1 MSYTIT
7 KTNGTTLGTILDGTI
22 NTSFTSLTLIGRNY
36 ANYGEIIANDLV
48 ALLENFAYSS
58 EPANPLAGQLYW
70 NTTDKRLRVY
80 TGTAFKIVSSCTAQT
95 TAPTTTVAGDLW
107 WDTTYSQLYIYN
119 GTDPY
124 SAAGWILVGPQ
135 RDGSGA
141 VWEQI
146 TDNASIVH
154 DVLSIKLNN
163 ARTSIISRDSE
174 FTPANAIAGYT
185 TIKAGINA
193 NTSVGSA
200 TFHGLANNSS
210 FLGGQPAASYLR
222 NDIDATT
229 TGNLTIAKNGGL
241 TIGLSSNLQ
250 ITTTTA
256 GGASIKATKTNQDID
271 FFANISGTNTNVLN
285 LDGATGLATLIS
297 ANISG
302 ALTVGGAATV
312 TGALAVTGTGAFTGN
327 LTAPTQL
334 AGTADTTVAT
344 TAFVVNNSGFLK
356 NKIYSGTT
364 SPLADTYIEVNT
376 AAGGNSANVI
386 ITVGG
391 GTPVATA
398 SNIGFNLALGAT
410 AITQEPVLRGNIAAG
425 NIAITGNSYVATTS
439 YVRQAAEFWGGSK
452 KFISTDAPSLGV
464 NDIGSIN
471 GDFWFQREA

>member
-36 ANYGEIIANDLV
+36 ANYGQLIANDLV

-58 EPANPLAGQLYW
+58 SPSNALAGQLWW
-70 NTTDKRLRVY
+70 NTSDQRLRVY
-80 TGTAFKIVSSCTAQT
+80 TGTAFKVISSATVASS
-95 TAPTTTVAGDLW
+95 APTGAISGDLW
-107 WDTTYSQLYIYN
+107 FDTIYSQLYVYD
-119 GTDPY
+119 GA
-124 SAAGWILVGPQ
+124 SFILVGPE
-135 RDGSGA
+135 RNGSGA

-146 TDNASIVH
+146 TDNASPAVVH

-174 FTPANAIAGYT
+174 FTPATAIIGYT

-312 TGALAVTGTGAFTGN
+312 TGALVVTGTGAFTGN
-327 LTAPTQL
+327 LTALTQL

-376 AAGGNSANVI
+376 AAGGNPANVI

>member
-36 ANYGEIIANDLV
+36 ANYGQLIANDLV

-174 FTPANAIAGYT
+174 FTPANAIIGYT

-250 ITTTTA
+250 ITTTIA

-312 TGALAVTGTGAFTGN
+312 TGALAVTGTGTFTGN
-327 LTAPTQL
+327 LTAPTQG
-334 AGTADTTVAT
+334 AGTSDTTVAT
-344 TAFVVNNSGFLK
+344 TAFVVSGLSGLFPY
-356 NKIYSGTT
+356 KIYSGT
-364 SPLADTYIEVNT
+364 SHVWVDASSVNVVV
-376 AAGGNSANVI
+376 S
-386 ITVGG
+386 
-391 GTPVATA
+391 GTTVATA
-398 SNIGFNLALGAT
+398 SSSGFNLLNGAV
-410 AITQEPVLRGNIAAG
+410 AVTQPDTFNGSGNAR
-425 NIAITGNSYVATTS
+425 VATTQF
-439 YVRQAAEFWGGSK
+439 VKTATQWWGNASHRSAK
-452 KFISTDAPSLGV
+452 WVSTDEPDPGV
-464 NDIGSIN
+464 NDIGSNN

>member
-1 MSYTIT
+1 MSYTII

-22 NTSFTSLTLIGRNY
+22 NTSFSSLTLIGRNY

-80 TGTAFKIVSSCTAQT
+80 TGTAFKVISSATVASS
-95 TAPTTTVAGDLW
+95 APSGAIAGDLW
-107 WDTTYSQLYIYN
+107 FDTTYSQLYVYD
-119 GTDPY
+119 G
-124 SAAGWILVGPQ
+124 SSFILVGPE
-135 RDGSGA
+135 RNGSGA

-146 TDNASIVH
+146 TDSAAVVH

-174 FTPANAIAGYT
+174 FTPASAILGYT

-193 NTSVGSA
+193 NTSIGTG
-200 TFHGLANNSS
+200 TFWGTANNATY
-210 FLGGQPAASYLR
+210 LGGFLAASYLR
-222 NDIDATT
+222 SDEDDST

-256 GGASIKATKTNQDID
+256 GGVSLKATKTNQDID

-297 ANISG
+297 ATTTG
-302 ALTVGGAATV
+302 ALTVGGSVTV
-312 TGALAVTGTGAFTGN
+312 AGSLAVTGTGTFTGN
-327 LTAPTQL
+327 LIAPTQA
-334 AGTADTTVAT
+334 AGTSDTTVAT
-344 TAFVVNNSGFLK
+344 TAFVVSGLSGLFPY
-356 NKIYSGTT
+356 KIYSGTT
-364 SPLADTYIEVNT
+364 HVWTDST
-376 AAGGNSANVI
+376 SANVVVNGREI
-386 ITVGG
+386 AAGSDVG
-391 GTPVATA
+391 
-398 SNIGFNLALGAT
+398 LALRSGAT
-410 AITQEPVLRGNIAAG
+410 AITQEPVLRGNIAAPAS
-425 NIAITGNSYVATTS
+425 NVAITGNSYVATTS

-452 KFISTDAPSLGV
+452 KFISTSAPSLGV
-464 NDIGSIN
+464 NDIGSTN

>member
-1 MSYTIT
+1 MSYTII

-48 ALLENFAYSS
+48 ALVENFAFSS
-58 EPANPLAGQLYW
+58 SPSNPLAGQLWW
-70 NTTDKRLRVY
+70 NTSDQRLRVY
-80 TGTAFKIVSSCTAQT
+80 TGSAFKVISSATVSSS
-95 TAPTTTVAGDLW
+95 APTGAISGDLW
-107 WDTTYSQLYIYN
+107 FDTTYSQLYVYD
-119 GTDPY
+119 GA
-124 SAAGWILVGPQ
+124 SFILVGPE
-135 RDGSGA
+135 RNGSGA

-146 TDNASIVH
+146 TDSAAVVH

-174 FTPANAIAGYT
+174 FTPASSILGYT

-229 TGNLTIAKNGGL
+229 TGNLIIAKNGGL

-250 ITTTTA
+250 ITTDTN
-256 GGASIKATKTNQDID
+256 GDINIKNTKSNGDIN
-271 FFANISGTNTNVLN
+271 FYSNVSGTNTLSFGI
-285 LDGATGLATLIS
+285 DGATGTAALLSATL
-297 ANISG
+297 SG
-302 ALTVGGAATV
+302 SLTLASGATV
-312 TGALAVTGTGAFTGN
+312 TGALNVTGTGAFSGN

-344 TAFVVNNSGFLK
+344 TAFVVNNSGFLT
-356 NKIYSGTT
+356 NKIYAPGITPSASTTYIAVNDTGTGNAEIVMDGTT
-364 SPLADTYIEVNT
+364 
-376 AAGGNSANVI
+376 
-386 ITVGG
+386 
-391 GTPVATA
+391 VATA
-398 SNIGFNLALGAT
+398 SSAGFNLQNGAT
-410 AITQEPVLRGNIAAG
+410 AVSQTIVTPTAYHQYFANTSAVGNAR
-425 NIAITGNSYVATTS
+425 VATGQ
-439 YVRQAAEFWGGSK
+439 YVSLATQYWSGSAKFVSTAEPDNAVGK
-452 KFISTDAPSLGV
+452 D
-464 NDIGSIN
+464 

>member
-36 ANYGEIIANDLV
+36 ANYGQLIANDLV

-58 EPANPLAGQLYW
+58 SPSNALAGQLWW
-70 NTTDKRLRVY
+70 NTSDQRLRVY
-80 TGTAFKIVSSCTAQT
+80 TGTAFKVISSATVASS
-95 TAPTTTVAGDLW
+95 APTGAISGDLW
-107 WDTTYSQLYIYN
+107 FDTTYSQLYVYD
-119 GTDPY
+119 GA
-124 SAAGWILVGPQ
+124 SFILVGPE
-135 RDGSGA
+135 RNGSGA

-146 TDNASIVH
+146 TDSTAVVH

-163 ARTSIISRDSE
+163 ARTSIVSRDSE
-174 FTPANAIAGYT
+174 FTPATAIIGYT

-250 ITTTTA
+250 ITTATN
-256 GGASIKATKTNQDID
+256 GDINIKNTKSNGDIN
-271 FFANISGTNTNVLN
+271 FYSNVSGTNTLSFGI
-285 LDGATGLATLIS
+285 DGATGTAALLSATL
-297 ANISG
+297 SG
-302 ALTVGGAATV
+302 SLTLASGATV
-312 TGALAVTGTGAFTGN
+312 TGALNVTGTGAFSGN

-344 TAFVVNNSGFLK
+344 TAFVVNNSGFLT
-356 NKIYSGTT
+356 NKIYAPGITPSASTTYIAVNDTGTGNAEIVMDGTT
-364 SPLADTYIEVNT
+364 
-376 AAGGNSANVI
+376 
-386 ITVGG
+386 
-391 GTPVATA
+391 VATA
-398 SNIGFNLALGAT
+398 SSAGFNLQNGAT
-410 AITQEPVLRGNIAAG
+410 AVSQTIVTPTAYHQYFANTSAVGNAR
-425 NIAITGNSYVATTS
+425 VATGQ
-439 YVRQAAEFWGGSK
+439 YVSLATQYWGGSA
-452 KFISTDAPSLGV
+452 KFVSTAAPDNAVGK
-464 NDIGSIN
+464 D

>member
-36 ANYGEIIANDLV
+36 ANYGQLIANDLV
-48 ALLENFAYSS
+48 ALVENFAYSS
-58 EPANPLAGQLYW
+58 SPSNALAGQLWW
-70 NTTDKRLRVY
+70 NTSDQRLRVY

-119 GTDPY
+119 GADPY

-163 ARTSIISRDSE
+163 ARTSIVSRDSE
-174 FTPANAIAGYT
+174 FTPATAIIGYT

-256 GGASIKATKTNQDID
+256 GGVSLKATKNNQDID

-285 LDGATGLATLIS
+285 LDGATGLATLFS
-297 ANISG
+297 ATTSG
-302 ALTVGGAATV
+302 ALTVGVAATV

-344 TAFVVNNSGFLK
+344 TAFVVNNSGFLT
-356 NKIYSGTT
+356 NKIYAPGINPSASTTYIVVNDTGTGNAEIVMDGTT
-364 SPLADTYIEVNT
+364 
-376 AAGGNSANVI
+376 
-386 ITVGG
+386 
-391 GTPVATA
+391 VATA
-398 SNIGFNLALGAT
+398 SSAGFNLLATGTATTQTVLTPSAYHQYYANTSVTGAL
-410 AITQEPVLRGNIAAG
+410 AG
-425 NIAITGNSYVATTS
+425 NTLVASAQYVSKATQYWSGSAKFVST
-439 YVRQAAEFWGGSK
+439 AEPDNAVGK
-452 KFISTDAPSLGV
+452 D
-464 NDIGSIN
+464 

>member
-7 KTNGTTLGTILDGTI
+7 KTNGVSLGTILDGTI

-36 ANYGEIIANDLV
+36 ANYGQLIANDLV
-48 ALLENFAYSS
+48 ALVENFAYSS
-58 EPANPLAGQLYW
+58 SPSNPLAGQLWW

-80 TGTAFKIVSSCTAQT
+80 TGSAFKIVSSCTAQT
-95 TAPTTTVAGDLW
+95 SAPSTTVAGDLW

-141 VWEQI
+141 IWEQI

-154 DVLSIKLNN
+154 DVLSIKLDN
-163 ARTSIISRDSE
+163 ARTSIVSRDSE

-193 NTSVGSA
+193 NTSVGTA
-200 TFHGLANNSS
+200 TFWGLANNSS
-210 FLGGQPAASYLR
+210 YLGAIPAASYLR

-241 TIGLSSNLQ
+241 TVGLSSNLQ

-256 GGASIKATKTNQDID
+256 GGASIKATKNNQDID
-271 FFANISGTNTNVLN
+271 FYANISGTNTNVLN

-297 ANISG
+297 ATTSG
-302 ALTVGGAATV
+302 TLTVGGAATV
-312 TGALAVTGTGAFTGN
+312 TGALAVTGTGTFTGN
-327 LTAPTQL
+327 LYAPTQL
-334 AGTADTTVAT
+334 AGTSDTSVAT
-344 TAFVVNNSGFLK
+344 TAFVVSGLSGLYPY
-356 NKIYSGTT
+356 KIYSGT
-364 SPLADTYIEVNT
+364 SHVWVDASSVNVVV
-376 AAGGNSANVI
+376 S
-386 ITVGG
+386 
-391 GTPVATA
+391 GTTVATA
-398 SNIGFNLALGAT
+398 GISGFNLASGAT
-410 AITQEPVLRGNIAAG
+410 AVTQADTYNG
-425 NIAITGNSYVATTS
+425 TGNAYVATTQFVKTAS
-439 YVRQAAEFWGGSK
+439 TWWGNASHRSAK
-452 KFISTDAPSLGV
+452 WISTAAPSAGI
-464 NDIGSIN
+464 NDVGSNN

>member
-1 MSYTIT
+1 MSYTII
-7 KTNGTTLGTILDGTI
+7 KTDGTTLGTILDGTI

-36 ANYGEIIANDLV
+36 ANYGQLIANDLV
-48 ALLENFAYSS
+48 ALVENFAYTSS
-58 EPANPLAGQLYW
+58 PSNPLAGQLWW
-70 NTTDKRLRVY
+70 NTSDQRLRVY
-80 TGTAFKIVSSCTAQT
+80 TGSAFKVISSATVADS
-95 TAPTTTVAGDLW
+95 APTGAIAGDLW
-107 WDTTYSQLYIYN
+107 FDSVYDQLYIN
-119 GTDPY
+119 DGT
-124 SAAGWILVGPQ
+124 SFILVGPE
-135 RDGSGA
+135 RNNSGA

-146 TDNASIVH
+146 TDTSAVVH

-174 FTPANAIAGYT
+174 FTPATAIAGYT

>member
-7 KTNGTTLGTILDGTI
+7 KTNGVSLGTILDGTI

-36 ANYGEIIANDLV
+36 ANYGQLIANDLV
-48 ALLENFAYSS
+48 ALVENFAYTSS
-58 EPANPLAGQLYW
+58 PANPLAGQLWW

-80 TGTAFKIVSSCTAQT
+80 TGSAFKIVSSCTAQT
-95 TAPTTTVAGDLW
+95 TAPSTTVAGDLW

-146 TDNASIVH
+146 VDNAATPVTH

-163 ARTSIISRDSE
+163 ARTSIVSRDSE
-174 FTPANAIAGYT
+174 FTPANAIIGYT

-229 TGNLTIAKNGGL
+229 TGNLIIAKNGGL
-241 TIGLSSNLQ
+241 TIGLSSNLT
-250 ITTTTA
+250 ITTNTL
-256 GGASIKATKTNQDID
+256 GH
-271 FFANISGTNTNVLN
+271 ANIKNSKNNGDINFYANVSGTDTLAFGI
-285 LDGATGLATLIS
+285 DGATGTASLLSATL
-297 ANISG
+297 SG
-302 ALTVGGAATV
+302 SLTLASGATV
-312 TGALAVTGTGAFTGN
+312 TGALNVTGTGAFSGN

-334 AGTADTTVAT
+334 AGTVDTTVAT

-356 NKIYSGTT
+356 NKIYDGASTF
-364 SPLADTYIEVNT
+364 IQVN
-376 AAGGNSANVI
+376 AAGVNPANII

-398 SNIGFNLALGAT
+398 SSAGFNLASGAT
-410 AITQEPVLRGNIAAG
+410 AITQLPVLRGDLAG
-425 NIAITGNSYVATTS
+425 NAFTAGNSYVATTS

-452 KFISTDAPSLGV
+452 KFISTDEPSLGV

>member
-7 KTNGTTLGTILDGTI
+7 KTNGVSLGTILDGTI

-36 ANYGEIIANDLV
+36 ANYGQLIANDLV
-48 ALLENFAYSS
+48 ALVENFAYTSS
-58 EPANPLAGQLYW
+58 PANPLAGQLWW

-80 TGTAFKIVSSCTAQT
+80 TGSAFKIVSSCTAQT
-95 TAPTTTVAGDLW
+95 TAPSTTVAGDLW

-141 VWEQI
+141 IWEQI
-146 TDNASIVH
+146 VDNAATPVTH

-163 ARTSIISRDSE
+163 ARTSIVSRDSE
-174 FTPANAIAGYT
+174 FTPATAITGFT

-193 NTSVGSA
+193 NTSVGTA
-200 TFHGLANNSS
+200 TFWGLANNSS
-210 FLGGQPAASYLR
+210 YLGAIPAASYLR

-241 TIGLSSNLQ
+241 TVGLSSNLQ

-271 FFANISGTNTNVLN
+271 FFANISGTDTNVLN
-285 LDGATGLATLIS
+285 LDGATGSATLIS
-297 ANISG
+297 ANTSG

-312 TGALAVTGTGAFTGN
+312 ASTLAVAGTGTFTGN
-327 LTAPTQL
+327 LYAPTQG
-334 AGTADTTVAT
+334 AGTSDTTVAT
-344 TAFVVNNSGFLK
+344 TAWVVNNSGFLK

-364 SPLADTYIEVNT
+364 EPLADTFIEVNKLNGAT
-376 AAGGNSANVI
+376 AANI
-386 ITVGG
+386 IVKVGG
-391 GTPVATA
+391 IDVATA
-398 SNIGFNLALGAT
+398 GNVGFNLLNGAT
-410 AITQEPVLRGNIAAG
+410 AITQLPVLRGDLAG
-425 NIAITGNSYVATTS
+425 NAFTAGNTYVATTS

-452 KFISTDAPSLGV
+452 KFISTSAPSLGV
-464 NDIGSIN
+464 NDIGSTN